1 MRDVTILYRPVG
13 PQELVLIEASGWIAF
28 PPRKAEQPIFYPVLV
43 GEIRLPE
50 TRHSVMGMALGTILT
65 GVGIILV

>member
-13 PQELVLIEASGWIAF
+13 PQELVLIEVSGWIAF
-28 PPRKAEQPIFYPVLV
+28 PPRKAEQPIFYPAVV